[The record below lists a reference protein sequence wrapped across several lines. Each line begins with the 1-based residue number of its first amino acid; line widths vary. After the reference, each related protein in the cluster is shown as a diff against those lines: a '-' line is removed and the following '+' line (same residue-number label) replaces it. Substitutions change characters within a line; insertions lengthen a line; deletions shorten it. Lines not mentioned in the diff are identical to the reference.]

1 MATESRDVKLGFVRI
16 TALEGVSLVLGL
28 IMMEEVAALLVA
40 GGYPDLSEG
49 QFARLAN
56 MCRQVALAMPLLV
69 DDWEQVVTNDSL
81 ERAARDAAAGVVR
94 WYCGWAPR
102 RPAAD

>member
-1 MATESRDVKLGFVRI
+1 
-16 TALEGVSLVLGL
+16 
-28 IMMEEVAALLVA
+28 
-40 GGYPDLSEG
+40 
-49 QFARLAN
+49 
-56 MCRQVALAMPLLV
+56 MPLLV